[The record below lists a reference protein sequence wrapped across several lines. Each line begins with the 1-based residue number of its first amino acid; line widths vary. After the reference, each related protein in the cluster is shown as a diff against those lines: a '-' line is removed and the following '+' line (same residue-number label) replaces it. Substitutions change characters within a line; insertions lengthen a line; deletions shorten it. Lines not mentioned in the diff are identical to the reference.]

1 MAWLV
6 RCTFEASVA
15 WPYLENHM
23 LCCPANWVAEVQ
35 VRGGVRGSSSIE
47 PGDSVLIAL
56 SGGESR

>member
-15 WPYLENHM
+15 WPDLESRM
-23 LCCPANWVAEVQ
+23 LCCPANCVAEAQ

-47 PGDSVLIAL
+47 PGDKVLIAL
-56 SGGESR
+56 SGGKAG